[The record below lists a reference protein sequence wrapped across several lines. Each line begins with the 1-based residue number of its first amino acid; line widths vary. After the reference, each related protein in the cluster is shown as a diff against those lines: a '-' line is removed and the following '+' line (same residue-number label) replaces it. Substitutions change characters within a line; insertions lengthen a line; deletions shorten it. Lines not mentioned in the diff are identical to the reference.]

1 MKISSVRI
9 RQFEMQR
16 LDPTYRTASFA
27 AGAAGGFLLEIT
39 AGGVTGIGGTAA
51 HPVTIQIEDLA
62 AQLSG
67 PVRKVLLGADPL
79 AGNLIRLDL
88 KRMEIH
94 PRGRLA
100 ADLALYDL
108 LGKLANLPCHAFWG
122 GMVRSKV
129 KVIRMVGI
137 KSPDQLVAA
146 VRPIVDQ
153 GFRHFKVKIGT
164 GIPEDVERLRAL
176 RQTFGNDLWI
186 GVDANSAY
194 TPEEAIE
201 LARSVQGFGVR
212 LIEQPT
218 DDKDVDGLARVTA
231 ASPIPIMS
239 DRAMTDLQSA
249 LAVCQK
255 KAAHIVSIKA
265 TAMGSLEECRQIYE
279 LCQAFGM
286 RVHFGGSVTSAVA
299 DIATA
304 QLAGCLPG
312 AEEECE
318 VGEFLGVKGDPI
330 RGVPVRD
337 GCIEPSAAP
346 GWGVHI
352 DPEFTGIDI

>member
-27 AGAAGGFLLEIT
+27 ASGTVGFILEIT

-51 HPVTIQIEDLA
+51 HPVTIKIEDLA

-67 PVRKVLLGADPL
+67 PVRKLLLGADPL

-88 KRMEIH
+88 KRMDIH
-94 PRGRLA
+94 SRGRLA

-108 LGKLANLPCHAFWG
+108 MGKLANLPCHAFWG
-122 GMVRSKV
+122 GMVRSKI

-137 KSPDQLVAA
+137 KLPDELVAA
-146 VRPIVDQ
+146 VRPVVDQ
-153 GFRHFKVKIGT
+153 GFTHFKVKIGT

-176 RQTFGNDLWI
+176 RQTFGDDLWI

-201 LARSVQGFGVR
+201 LSRALQDYRVQ

-218 DDKDVDGLARVTA
+218 DDDDVDALARVIA

-239 DRAMTDLQSA
+239 DRSVTDLRSA

-255 KAAHIVSIKA
+255 RAAHIVSIKA
-265 TAMGSLEECRQIYE
+265 TAFGSLEECRQIYE
-279 LCQAFGM
+279 LCQAFGI

-304 QLAGCLPG
+304 QLAACLPG

-318 VGEFLGVKGDPI
+318 VGEFLAVKGDPI

-346 GWGVHI
+346 GWGVHM
-352 DPEFTGIDI
+352 DPEFTGTEI